1 MCYRKQ
7 KGFGTL
13 TAVAFAEGDRQV
25 AAAAAVAVRVVV
37 QVGMCERVLGCMA
50 NAAVLELV
58 GESGTVYEAAAP

>member
-1 MCYRKQ
+1 MCYRRQ

-25 AAAAAVAVRVVV
+25 AAAAVAVRVVV